1 MKNWLVEVKMF
12 NKIKEFVIN
21 IFLPKRC
28 IYCNKVL
35 DYNKELSICD
45 ECVLAALNKQI
56 PKRDFVEKYFDSVL
70 CATYYEK
77 NVRYAMIKFKFK
89 AVTKLSDTFSNMM
102 LIKVKDDYRYL
113 SCDMITSVP
122 LSEKRFKERGYN
134 QSHLLAKNLSEKLN
148 IPYTEKLLVKVKDI
162 PKISRLTLSQ
172 RRKIVKGV
180 YKFNN
185 NFDIRGKRIILVDD
199 IFTTGSTV
207 NECARVLKKNGAESV
222 FVLTACE
229 TKAKLDN
236 ISKSKEDFYI
246 KDL

>member
-1 MKNWLVEVKMF
+1 MF
-12 NKIKEFVIN
+12 NKVKEFIIN

-28 IYCNKVL
+28 IYCNKIL
-35 DYNKELSICD
+35 DYNKEFSICD
-45 ECVLAALNKQI
+45 RCILPALNKEI
-56 PKRDFVEKYFDSVL
+56 PKRDFVEKSFDAVL

-89 AVTKLSDTFSNMM
+89 AVTKLADTFSNMM
-102 LIKVKDDYRYL
+102 LIKVKEDYRYL
-113 SCDMITSVP
+113 CSDMITSVP

-134 QSHLLAKNLSEKLN
+134 QSHLLAKNLSSKLN
-148 IPYTEKLLVKVKDI
+148 IPYNENLLVKIKDI
-162 PKISRLTLSQ
+162 PKISKLTLSQ

-180 YKFNN
+180 YKINN
-185 NFDIRGKRIILVDD
+185 NFDIRGKRIVLIDD

-207 NECARVLKKNGAESV
+207 NECARILKKNGAESV

-229 TKAKLDN
+229 TREKLN
-236 ISKSKEDFYI
+236 VVSKTKEDFYI